1 EYFVAATYNCTSRI
15 FHQLSCASVGL
26 ELIHL
31 EIQYFCNVTY
41 HMLCQLIIKI
51 IYLPVP
57 SIIGHFDL
65 RLSDQEF
72 CMCVG
77 SAHVTHAVV
86 SPVSSET
93 FMEVL
98 YIVIVLIFYIMP
110 ALSGCIIPCF
120 TQYSCIFRIAVG
132 FCIHPAGIVI
142 DIIFVIFT
150 L

>member
-1 EYFVAATYNCTSRI
+1 
-15 FHQLSCASVGL
+15 
-26 ELIHL
+26 
-31 EIQYFCNVTY
+31 
-41 HMLCQLIIKI
+41 
-51 IYLPVP
+51 
-57 SIIGHFDL
+57 
-65 RLSDQEF
+65 DQEF

-142 DIIFVIFT
+142 DIICVIFT
-150 L
+150 LELRPVFPEGSYMVIGTDVIKRHIMNLMIA